1 MGYRIVIAAAIAVAQ
16 APAPAPKA
24 QEKAPA
30 AAASDQALKDAQRL
44 LQNGRYAEAEEA
56 LSAILTEAKK
66 EPARLTPARKGA
78 VVLGLV
84 ECAASQGE
92 HGKAIERLKAA
103 EAEEPK
109 NAGLPARLAELYLTR
124 GDWEAAEAAMR
135 RAEAIDPDHLLAL
148 GRGSAI

>member
-66 EPARLTPARKGA
+66 EPARLTPARKRGRA
-78 VVLGLV
+78 GTGRMRGQPGR
-84 ECAASQGE
+84 AWQGDRTAQ
-92 HGKAIERLKAA
+92 G
-103 EAEEPK
+103 
-109 NAGLPARLAELYLTR
+109 
-124 GDWEAAEAAMR
+124 
-135 RAEAIDPDHLLAL
+135 
-148 GRGSAI
+148 GRG